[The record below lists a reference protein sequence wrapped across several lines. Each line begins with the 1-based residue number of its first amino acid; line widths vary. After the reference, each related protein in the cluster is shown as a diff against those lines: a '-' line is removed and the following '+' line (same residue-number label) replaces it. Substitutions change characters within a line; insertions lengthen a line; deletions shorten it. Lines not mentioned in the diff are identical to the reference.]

1 MKGAGDATGAA
12 GGVIG
17 AAGSVLGG
25 LAANES
31 GKYTRK
37 VMRINGQNA
46 NRDGAEQAS
55 RIREA
60 ARLAMGR
67 QAVAGGSSGFQMG
80 SGSALD
86 SLRESAIEREI
97 DVATVRKQAASK
109 ATAFGQQGDI
119 ARAQGRSAMIGGFI
133 SGAAGLMDA
142 ASQAFGGGA

>member
-1 MKGAGDATGAA
+1 MKGAGGATQAA
-12 GGVIG
+12 GGVVG

-25 LAANES
+25 LAANEA

-46 NRDGAEQAS
+46 ERDGVEQAA

-67 QAVAGGSSGFQMG
+67 QVVSQGSSGFQMG
-80 SGSALD
+80 TGSALD

-97 DVATVRKQAASK
+97 DLATVRKQAKSK
-109 ATAFGQQGDI
+109 AVAYGQQGDM

-142 ASQAFGGGA
+142 ASSAFGGGA